1 MFVLAISIAFILIG
15 TFLLVTPPRKLL
27 KHDRRAAYHK
37 YQLVLEETGDEKQAL
52 SSASRIY
59 RLLGYGFLVF
69 GVFGLIVSSAS
80 W

>member
-1 MFVLAISIAFILIG
+1 MFVLFISIAFILIG

-37 YQLVLEETGDEKQAL
+37 YQLVLEETGDEEQAL
-52 SSASRIY
+52 SAASRIY
-59 RLLGYGFLVF
+59 RFLGYGFLV
-69 GVFGLIVSSAS
+69 VGLIVFSVS